1 MAKFIHASLHRN
13 SGLTLIEVLIA
24 LAILSIALTAVIY
37 TTASTI
43 RQTTYLNE
51 RTLATWVGFEIINEI
66 QSNLRKIPLGE
77 TISDT
82 ETMGN
87 QTWHFNAT
95 RTSTPNPA
103 IQKIT
108 VVVSPLQ
115 NETKILANID
125 GFYYAEK

>member
-1 MAKFIHASLHRN
+1 MAKFIRAPLHRN
-13 SGLTLIEVLIA
+13 RGLTLIEVLIA
-24 LAILSIALTAVIY
+24 LAILSIALTSVIY

-66 QSNLRKIPLGE
+66 QSDLRKFPSSE
-77 TISDT
+77 TISD
-82 ETMGN
+82 ELTMGN

-95 RTSTPNPA
+95 RISTPSPA

-108 VVVSPLQ
+108 VIVSPIQ
-115 NETKILANID
+115 NETKILATLD